1 MADKKMTI
9 YELGDEWKTL
19 LSLLDE
25 LTDPE
30 TGETRELTD
39 EEKEQFTAWTKE
51 IGEGFQAKFD
61 GIYKIYC
68 NKKVEAEVAEAEK
81 NALKAEMD
89 RLSKRAEAR
98 INETKR
104 LKGLIAYAMDILKR
118 KNIKTSL
125 FTAAFQATQKS
136 VKPIEGFF
144 NPDLIP
150 VEYLKR
156 EISPSAVKKAIEEGK
171 LYEKYKKDKDGN
183 EENPMDKGKLFY
195 RVKGGEQELQGV
207 SYMGGETLY
216 IR

>member
-1 MADKKMTI
+1 MAKKMTI
-9 YELGDEWKTL
+9 YELGDEWKSL

-39 EEKEQFTAWTKE
+39 EEKEHFTAWTKE
-51 IGEGFQAKFD
+51 IGEGFQSKFD

-68 NKKVEAEVAEAEK
+68 NKKAEAEVAEAEK
-81 NALKAEMD
+81 NALKSEVE

-104 LKGLIAYAMDILKR
+104 LKALIAYAMDILKQ
-118 KNIKTSL
+118 KKIKTSL
-125 FTAAFQATQKS
+125 FTAGFQATQKS
-136 VKPIEGFF
+136 VKPIDGFF

-156 EISPSAVKKAIEEGK
+156 EISPTAVKKAIEEGR
-171 LYEKYKKDKDGN
+171 LYEKSL
-183 EENPMDKGKLFY
+183 EENPLARGKLFY
-195 RVKGGEQELQGV
+195 RDQNGEHELKGVNYLGGEA
-207 SYMGGETLY
+207 LY

>member
-1 MADKKMTI
+1 MPDKKMTV
-9 YELGDEWKTL
+9 YELGGEWKAL
-19 LSLLDE
+19 SSLLDE

-51 IGEGFQAKFD
+51 IGDGFQSKFD

-68 NKKVEAEVAEAEK
+68 NKKAEADVAEAEK

-89 RLSKRAEAR
+89 RLSRRAEAR

-104 LKGLIAYAMDILKR
+104 LKGLIVYAMDLLKL
-118 KNIKTSL
+118 KKIKTCL
-125 FTAAFQATQKS
+125 FSANFQATQKS
-136 VKPIEGFF
+136 VKPVEGFF

-150 VEYLKR
+150 AEYLKR
-156 EISPSAVKKAIEEGK
+156 EISPAAVKKAVEEGR
-171 LYEKYKKDKDGN
+171 LFEKSF
-183 EENPMDKGKLFY
+183 EENPLARGKLFY
-195 RVKGGEQELQGV
+195 RDQNGEHELKGV
-207 SYMGGETLY
+207 SYLGGETLY